1 LVTVDRGS
9 GTPIVVIPGVQGRWE
24 WMAPTIDALAPRCRV
39 VTFSLAD
46 EPTCGGVFDEAHGFD
61 SYVEQVAGALDAAGI
76 RDAAI
81 CGVSY
86 GGLIAAA
93 FAARHPER
101 TSSLV
106 LVSALP
112 AGWHPN
118 ARITFYLQAP
128 RLLTPVFMV
137 ASMRMYR
144 EIAAAN
150 GGVARGV
157 PAAIRH
163 GSRVL
168 THMFSP
174 SRMARRVRLLE
185 SVDLRQELAQL
196 PDEVR
201 QLPALIV
208 TGEAALDN
216 VVPIA
221 ATHEYLR
228 IWPHA
233 SLMTLARTGHLGLIT
248 RPAAFADIVV
258 PFAERAA
265 AVSSKNDS
273 RPHYKVG

>member
-1 LVTVDRGS
+1 MKIIDRGG

-24 WMAPTIDALAPRCRV
+24 WMTPAIDALAHRCRV

-46 EPTCGGVFDEAHGFD
+46 EPTCGGEFDEARGFD
-61 SYVEQVAGALDAAGI
+61 SYVNQVRNALDAAGI
-76 RDAAI
+76 RDAAV

-93 FAARHPER
+93 FTARYPER

-112 AGWHPN
+112 AGWRPN
-118 ARITFYLQAP
+118 ARVNFYLHAP
-128 RLLTPVFMV
+128 RLLTPLFMV
-137 ASMRMYR
+137 GSLRMYR

-150 GGVARGV
+150 RGAGRGV

-163 GSRVL
+163 GFRVL

-185 SVDLRQELAQL
+185 SVDLRQELAHL
-196 PDEVR
+196 PVAVR
-201 QLPALIV
+201 QLPTLIV
-208 TGEAALDN
+208 TGEPALDN
-216 VVPIA
+216 VVPVA

-228 IWPHA
+228 VWPQA
-233 SLMTLARTGHLGLIT
+233 SLTTLARTGHLGLIT

-265 AVSSKNDS
+265 ALSSKNDS